1 MCDSHPIQLTEVF
14 NEWGA
19 VLKHQDEI
27 EEQGR
32 KDELSKQRER
42 QVRYRAELDNQVL
55 LHQDKQLYSKIQD

>member
-1 MCDSHPIQLTEVF
+1 MTLLIEVF

-32 KDELSKQRER
+32 KDEFQKQRER
-42 QVRYRAELDNQVL
+42 QVRYRAELDN
-55 LHQDKQLYSKIQD
+55 